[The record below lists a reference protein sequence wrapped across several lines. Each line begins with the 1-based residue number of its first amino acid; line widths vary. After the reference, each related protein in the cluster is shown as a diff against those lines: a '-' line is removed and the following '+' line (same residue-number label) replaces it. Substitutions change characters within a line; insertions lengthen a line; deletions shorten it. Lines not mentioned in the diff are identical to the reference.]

1 MLKSLIL
8 NFLLIGQLDAF
19 VLSSFGKYHGSI
31 QLSCRNDASSASS
44 SGDNKSSVDR
54 KTKELSR
61 RQILAGALVA
71 SQIVTSPA
79 TPALAADSGSV
90 MSNLI
95 SPQAE
100 STKLETGLLESRV
113 LENILNPPT
122 YGMEGPDV
130 FYPS

>member
-1 MLKSLIL
+1 MLKTLIL

-19 VLSSFGKYHGSI
+19 ISSSSRKYHGSI
-31 QLSCRNDASSASS
+31 QPSCRNDVLSASS
-44 SGDNKSSVDR
+44 SPEENPPVER
-54 KTKELSR
+54 KTKEFSR
-61 RQILAGALVA
+61 RQILAGALGAVA
-71 SQIVTSPA
+71 SQIATSPVLA
-79 TPALAADSGSV
+79 AADSGSII
-90 MSNLI
+90 SNLI

-100 STKLETGLLESRV
+100 STELETGLLESRV

>member
-1 MLKSLIL
+1 MLKTFIL
-8 NFLLIGQLDAF
+8 VILLLGQLDAF
-19 VLSSFGKYHGSI
+19 ITSSFRKDHGSI
-31 QLSCRNDASSASS
+31 QPSCRNDVLSASS
-44 SGDNKSSVDR
+44 SRDETPPVER

-79 TPALAADSGSV
+79 LAADSGSV

-100 STKLETGLLESRV
+100 STQLETGLLESRV